1 MQEIHDDDTNSAYS
15 GDFEESEKGEKNKIS
30 KEVMILKHLDHPN
43 IIWYYTSFIEE
54 NCIYI
59 VMELHKG
66 YSLADFISS
75 QSEKKSKI
83 KEEYI
88 WKIII

>member
-43 IIWYYTSFIEE
+43 II
-54 NCIYI
+54 
-59 VMELHKG
+59 
-66 YSLADFISS
+66 
-75 QSEKKSKI
+75 
-83 KEEYI
+83 
-88 WKIII
+88 